1 MEHELGRVLLAYAS
15 GKLDQLA
22 GRIVSCLNKLN
33 DEQVWARGAEN
44 ENAVGNLV
52 LHLCGNVRQWIG
64 SGMACRPDARQ
75 RAAEFAAR
83 GPLPAAALAGQL
95 TETVSEAVS
104 TLRAFPE
111 TRLLERVTIQG
122 YRVTLIEAVCR
133 VVEHFSHHTGQ
144 IIFITKHLTG
154 EDLGFYRH
162 LEGSQEHARKTP

>member
-1 MEHELGRVLLAYAS
+1 MDEELGRVLLAFSAS
-15 GKLDQLA
+15 KLEQLGERIVTCLGKL
-22 GRIVSCLNKLN
+22 S

-64 SGMACRPDARQ
+64 SGMAGRPDARQ
-75 RAAEFAAR
+75 RAGEFAAR
-83 GPLPAAALAGQL
+83 GSLPAAALAVRL
-95 TETVSEAVS
+95 TETISEAVS

-122 YRVTLIEAVCR
+122 YDVTLLEVVCS
-133 VVEHFSHHTGQ
+133 VVEHFSHHAGQ

-162 LEGSQEHARKTP
+162 LESAGEHIEKTP